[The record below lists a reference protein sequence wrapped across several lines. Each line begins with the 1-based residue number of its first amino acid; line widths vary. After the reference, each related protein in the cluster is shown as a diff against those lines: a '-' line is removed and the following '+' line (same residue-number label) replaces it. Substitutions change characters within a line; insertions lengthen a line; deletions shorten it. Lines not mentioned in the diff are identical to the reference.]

1 MKITLVQSDI
11 TAAVRAHI
19 LSQGIGLDGKTVEI
33 KFAMKKKGEGVVAD
47 VSIDELAKLPDL
59 TEEPAK
65 EKPRLKVVATVE
77 SKPVPA
83 ETKADPEPAVTN
95 AVAGNAANEPQEG
108 AAEDQ
113 ATDTDNAAIAPVKT
127 TSLFN

>member
-19 LSQGIGLDGKTVEI
+19 LGQGIPLEGKTFDV

-65 EKPRLKVVATVE
+65 DKPNLKVVAKVE
-77 SKPVPA
+77 DKPAPA
-83 ETKADPEPAVTN
+83 ETKADPAPVVTN
-95 AVAGNAANEPQEG
+95 AAAGNGADEPQ
-108 AAEDQ
+108 AATAEAQ
-113 ATDTDNAAIAPVKT
+113 ATGTDDAAVAPVKT